1 MIGTAFEGALRL
13 AAGARAPRRIA
24 IVGAGF
30 YGCHIAATL
39 MALGLEVTLFERSE
53 GLMTQASGAN
63 QFRLHLGFHYARCHA
78 TRMQS
83 RDGFRRFVQ
92 HYPGMTAAVEE
103 NIYAVSRSES
113 LVDYETYKMIMTGSA
128 IPFEEIE
135 SASIPITGV
144 SGMMLAGE
152 RVLLIDAARRHF
164 DALVGDRVRFGRAV
178 GKIDEH
184 EDRVE
189 IDGERFDYAIDCTW
203 GHLTRPAVPV
213 FYEPTLMLYYETNG
227 AFPAV
232 TMVDGPLYSVYP
244 TQDPS
249 IFTLSSVTETPLG
262 QFDNPAAALVHRDSL
277 TGADIAAKQ
286 RAMEQQIH
294 KYLPDFG
301 ERFRYAGP
309 QLSLKTK
316 LTGLSD
322 SRTCSVS
329 GEGRVLSVV
338 SGKIDA
344 VFFAMERVL
353 ELIGAPHPRAMA
365 AVRSLPGQDRSLI
378 AGFR

>member
-1 MIGTAFEGALRL
+1 MSGQGMSDAALRMVVGGVE
-13 AAGARAPRRIA
+13 ARRIA
-24 IVGAGF
+24 IIGAGF

-39 MALGLEVTLFERSE
+39 MALGFEVTIFERSE
-53 GLMTQASGAN
+53 GLLTQASGAN
-63 QFRLHLGFHYARCHA
+63 QFRLHLGFHYARCHS

-83 RDGFRRFVQ
+83 RDGFRRFVS
-92 HYPGMTAAVEE
+92 HYPEMTAAVDE

-135 SASIPITGV
+135 TASVPITGV

-152 RVLLIDAARRHF
+152 RVLLVDQARAHF
-164 DALVGDRVRFGRAV
+164 DALVRDRVTFGHAV
-178 GKIDEH
+178 SSIAEH
-184 EDRVE
+184 DDRVE
-189 IDGERFDYAIDCTW
+189 IDGQTFDYAIDCTW

-213 FYEPTLMLYYETNG
+213 FYEPTLMLYYETEG
-227 AFPAV
+227 TFPAV

-244 TQDPS
+244 TQDRK

-262 QFDNPAAALVHRDSL
+262 QFDDAAAALAYRDSL

-286 RAMEQQIH
+286 QAMERQIH

-329 GEGRVLSVV
+329 GEGRLLSVV

-353 ELIGAPHPRAMA
+353 ELIGVPHSRAMA
-365 AVRSLPGQDRSLI
+365 AVRPQPGQDRAA
-378 AGFR
+378 AGGL